1 MREGVGEEA
10 ELQQQGSL
18 GAMEEREL
26 IQLLIS
32 LYSLP

>member
-1 MREGVGEEA
+1 MREVVGEEA

-18 GAMEEREL
+18 GVMEEREV

>member
-10 ELQQQGSL
+10 EPQQQGSL
-18 GAMEEREL
+18 GAMEEREV
-26 IQLLIS
+26 IKPLIS